1 MKIKALSGIAAVA
14 SVLAISGVTA
24 PAHATTLDDVR
35 AAGELKCGINT
46 GLPGFAFTD
55 DKSNW
60 TGFDV
65 AYCRALAAAVLGDPD
80 KVKWVNL
87 TGKNRFPALT

>member
-1 MKIKALSGIAAVA
+1 MNIKTLAGIAAVA
-14 SVLAISGVTA
+14 GILGVNGITTQ
-24 PAHATTLDDVR
+24 AHAGTLDDVR
-35 AAGELKCGINT
+35 AAGQLKCGINT

-55 DKSNW
+55 DAGKW

-65 AYCRALAAAVLGDPD
+65 AYCRALAGAVLGDAD

-87 TGKNRFPALT
+87 TGKNRLPALT